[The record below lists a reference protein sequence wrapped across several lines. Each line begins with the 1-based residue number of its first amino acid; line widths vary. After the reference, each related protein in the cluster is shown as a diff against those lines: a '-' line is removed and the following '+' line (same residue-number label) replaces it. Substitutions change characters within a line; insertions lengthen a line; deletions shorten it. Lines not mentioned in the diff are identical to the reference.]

1 MSAWVAIAAKE
12 AATTNSLGSGIL
24 HGIPAGALDGFA
36 AGAMLTGLCFLM
48 IVAPR
53 LLGRPRLA
61 ASLSIWPSFRR
72 KSPAQRD
79 YYAEPGETHAGQ
91 EDTYAPPDDTYSLSA
106 ESEMIFSGAPAGD
119 DADSASEAA
128 DFELIEDFGGHAG
141 ADPYAVETAAA
152 LVLDA
157 EPVLDLNEAPVEDQ
171 SRPETGRGYR
181 SKHRMTDQESGERR
195 PENRRSAPRHAA
207 PSSRFGSRLSG
218 KLATVSLVAARG

>member
-12 AATTNSLGSGIL
+12 AATTTSLGSGIL

-36 AGAMLTGLCFLM
+36 VGAMLTGLCFLM

-53 LLGRPRLA
+53 SLQRPRLA
-61 ASLSIWPSFRR
+61 ASMNIWPSFLRR
-72 KSPAQRD
+72 SPAQRD
-79 YYAEPGETHAGQ
+79 YYAESGETHAGQ
-91 EDTYAPPDDTYSLSA
+91 EDVYSAPEETHSLSA
-106 ESEMIFSGAPAGD
+106 ESEMIFSGAPAAD
-119 DADSASEAA
+119 DTDTASEAA

-141 ADPYAVETAAA
+141 ADPYAIETGAA

-171 SRPETGRGYR
+171 SRPEARRGYR

-195 PENRRSAPRHAA
+195 AENRRNAPRHAA
-207 PSSRFGSRLSG
+207 PSTRFGGRMSS
-218 KLATVSLVAARG
+218 KLAGFPLVAARG